1 LVQTTVVKVVENGVI
16 CKFMKSFIGYIFHD
30 HTLST
35 MKKGS
40 KFLSRIIA
48 LDFSEK
54 KIFLSPHEPI
64 VNLKSFQN
72 KDYLGRIIQ
81 GTLTI

>member
-1 LVQTTVVKVVENGVI
+1 MIILYQQW
-16 CKFMKSFIGYIFHD
+16 
-30 HTLST
+30 
-35 MKKGS
+35 KKEANFFQGI
-40 KFLSRIIA
+40 KIKLRIIA

>member
-1 LVQTTVVKVVENGVI
+1 
-16 CKFMKSFIGYIFHD
+16 MKSFIGYIFHD

-64 VNLKSFQN
+64 VNLKSF
-72 KDYLGRIIQ
+72 
-81 GTLTI
+81 